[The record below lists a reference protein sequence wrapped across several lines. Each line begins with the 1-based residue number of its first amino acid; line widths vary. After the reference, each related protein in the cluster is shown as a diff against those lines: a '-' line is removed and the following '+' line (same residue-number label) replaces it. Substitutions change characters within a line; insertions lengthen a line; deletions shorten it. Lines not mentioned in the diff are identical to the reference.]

1 MAGIGQKDEAKSATR
16 PYCGRCLRA
25 YGLLRSLE
33 RASIDHAEEDT
44 MTTTFMPQSRRSSV
58 ADWRVPHGWL
68 RRFVP
73 YAGLYGFVLLF
84 FLVVWISGEKQSPL
98 NLATALVYLTIR
110 LLGVIMGVRKLR
122 QARFSASETR
132 HWMLLAFC
140 AALFV
145 DAIGA
150 VIWLAYNLRGVLVPY
165 PSLADIGYAG
175 DTILWTA
182 GLILFFSVLDTT
194 PREELGSFNG
204 LLTGVWSLTIVVIG
218 LINGSAWASVLPKVA
233 MDIFY
238 PVVWALNCALAG
250 SILFGPQHKRLRPE
264 WRWFVIL
271 VYCGSLIT
279 FLTNL
284 AYVITAASPAD
295 SPASKYLYY
304 NGGPLDFLFATG
316 DFFMMLAVVFLPL
329 GRPVQRAGENAD
341 PDAQPALEETSGFSF
356 AAASHA
362 PVEDVYRRLV
372 DTLEDEVQLLRRELE
387 LHSGVAQDHGSG
399 VGTLH
404 PRAAISV
411 RSADVRR
418 AREEED

>member
-1 MAGIGQKDEAKSATR
+1 MS
-16 PYCGRCLRA
+16 
-25 YGLLRSLE
+25 
-33 RASIDHAEEDT
+33 
-44 MTTTFMPQSRRSSV
+44 TTFMPQSRRESV

-73 YAGLYGFVLLF
+73 YAGLYGFVLVF
-84 FLVVWISGEKQSPL
+84 FLVIWISGEKQSPL

-110 LLGVIMGVRKLR
+110 LLGVAMGAQKLR
-122 QARFSASETR
+122 RAQFRPSETA

-140 AALFV
+140 AALLM

-218 LINGSAWASVLPKVA
+218 LINGAAWASVLPKVA

-238 PVVWALNCALAG
+238 PFVWALNCALAG
-250 SILFGPQHKRLRPE
+250 SILFGPQHKRLRRE

-271 VYCGSLIT
+271 VYCGSMIT

-316 DFFMMLAVVFLPL
+316 DFFMMLAVAFLPL
-329 GRPVQRAGENAD
+329 GRALRRGDEHSGV
-341 PDAQPALEETSGFSF
+341 DAQLWVTGDTSGFGLPVSGI
-356 AAASHA
+356 A

-387 LHSGVAQDHGSG
+387 LHSGGAQPQATAVATVH
-399 VGTLH
+399 
-404 PRAAISV
+404 
-411 RSADVRR
+411 RSAGMRR
-418 AREEED
+418 GVASFSPSREEED